1 MLENISMFKT
11 LVLLVLVESASA
23 VIRAGVS
30 AGPWESDL
38 LPTGCVAQGKGEFST
53 SGICS

>member
-1 MLENISMFKT
+1 MFKT